1 MYFEDKLRDKYP
13 YYDDEKIEVI
23 MYGLEGLY
31 LTFTKLVVI
40 LGLGLILGKITK
52 ILMLLL
58 FYNII
63 RFSAFGL
70 HANKSYQCLIMSLTL
85 FVGGVYVCDYIYI
98 PLIIKVILSILS
110 IVLISLYAP
119 ADTEKRPLINR
130 RKRIRC
136 KIISIISS
144 LIYTILIIKYNND
157 IISNY
162 LLVGLIE
169 STIMILPLSYKTLN
183 LPYCNYKRYKF
194 SSV

>member
-40 LGLGLILGKITK
+40 FGLGLILGKITK

-70 HANKSYQCLIMSLTL
+70 HA
-85 FVGGVYVCDYIYI
+85 
-98 PLIIKVILSILS
+98 
-110 IVLISLYAP
+110 
-119 ADTEKRPLINR
+119 
-130 RKRIRC
+130 
-136 KIISIISS
+136 KIGRAH
-144 LIYTILIIKYNND
+144 
-157 IISNY
+157 
-162 LLVGLIE
+162 V
-169 STIMILPLSYKTLN
+169 
-183 LPYCNYKRYKF
+183 
-194 SSV
+194 